1 MKATYTVDPNHTT
14 VAFKTKHMM
23 VTTVHG
29 RFTEWSGQVEVE
41 EGKPETSVVTG
52 TIKAA
57 SIDTGNP
64 MRDKDVREKILDV
77 EHYPEITYRST
88 KVERTGDHRVGLTG
102 DLTIAGKTRP
112 VVLDVATEDEFTD
125 MMGFKRVGFS
135 ATGMLRR
142 KDWDLT
148 WNMVLE
154 AGRMLLSE
162 EVQIEI
168 DGALVRKAE
177 KPVEAGARA

>member
-1 MKATYTVDPNHTT
+1 MKVVYAVDPNHTT
-14 VAFKTKHMM
+14 VGFKTKHMM

-29 RFTEWSGQVEVE
+29 KFKEWSGQVEGE
-41 EGKPETSVVTG
+41 EGKPETAVVTG
-52 TIKAA
+52 AIKAA
-57 SIDTGNP
+57 SIDTGNET
-64 MRDKDVREKILDV
+64 RDKDVREKVLDA

-88 KVERTGDHRVGLTG
+88 KVEPVGDHRYRVTG

-112 VVLDVATEDEFTD
+112 VILEVDIEDEFTD
-125 MMGFKRVGFS
+125 VFGFKRVGFS
-135 ATGMLRR
+135 ATGTLRR

-162 EVQIEI
+162 EVKLEI

-177 KPVEAGARA
+177 MPAEAAARA

>member
-1 MKATYTVDPNHTT
+1 MKVAYTVDPNHTS

-29 RFTEWSGQVEVE
+29 KFKEWSGQIEGE
-41 EGKPETSVVTG
+41 EGRPETAVVTG

-57 SIDTGNP
+57 SVDTGHE
-64 MRDKDVREKILDV
+64 MRDKDVREKILDT
-77 EHYPEITYRST
+77 EHHPEISYRST
-88 KVERTGDHRVGLTG
+88 KIEQTGDHRFRVSG
-102 DLTIAGKTRP
+102 DLTIAGKTRS
-112 VVLDVATEDEFTD
+112 VVLDVETEDEFQD
-125 MMGFKRVGFS
+125 MMGFRRVGFS
-135 ATGMLRR
+135 ATGTLRR

-162 EVQIEI
+162 EVKIEI
-168 DGALVRKAE
+168 DGAFLRKAE
-177 KPVEAGARA
+177 KPAEAAARA

>member
-1 MKATYTVDPNHTT
+1 MKLVYTVDPNHTT
-14 VAFKTKHMM
+14 VGFKTKHLM

-29 RFTEWSGQVEVE
+29 KFKEWTGQVEGE
-41 EGKPETSVVTG
+41 EGKPETAVVTG

-57 SIDTGNP
+57 SIDTGNAQ
-64 MRDKDVREKILDV
+64 RDKDVLEKVLDA
-77 EHYPEITYRST
+77 EHYPEITYGST
-88 KVERTGDHRVGLTG
+88 EIEPLGDHRFRVTG

-112 VVLDVATEDEFTD
+112 VVLDVVTEEEFTD
-125 MMGFKRVGFS
+125 GFGFKRVGFS
-135 ATGMLRR
+135 ATGRLRR

-148 WNMVLE
+148 WNVVFE

-177 KPVEAGARA
+177 KPAEAAVRT